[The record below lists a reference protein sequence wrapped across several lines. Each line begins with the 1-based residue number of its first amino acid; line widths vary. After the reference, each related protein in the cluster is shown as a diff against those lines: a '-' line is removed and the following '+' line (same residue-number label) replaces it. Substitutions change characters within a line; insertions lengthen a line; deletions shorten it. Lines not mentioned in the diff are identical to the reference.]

1 VLEDVLE
8 QVVRG
13 AIHKTLKQV
22 DELQIEIL
30 AIVEG

>member
-1 VLEDVLE
+1 MLEDVLE

-13 AIHKTLKQV
+13 AINKTLEQV